1 MNKDRLNHV
10 FKQKTWNEIKTKDSW
25 QLFKIMSE
33 FVNGFEKM
41 SRIGPCVTIFGSA
54 RTTQENSN
62 YQLATKIGK
71 ELSENGYGVITGGG
85 PGIMEAG
92 NKGAKLGGAPSVG
105 LNIDLPFEACSNKY
119 IDHDKDINFD
129 YFFVRKV
136 MFVKYSQAFVVMP
149 GGMGTL
155 DELFEA
161 LTLIQTEKI
170 DKFPIIL
177 VGTEFWKGLIN
188 WLKQTLLKEGTISEK
203 DLELISIVDSPKEV
217 LKIID
222 KFYDNFMLKPNF

>member
-1 MNKDRLNHV
+1 MVIRP
-10 FKQKTWNEIKTKDSW
+10 IKTKDSW

-41 SRIGPCVTIFGSA
+41 SKIGPCVSIFGSA
-54 RTTQENSN
+54 RTKNDNQ
-62 YQLATKIGK
+62 YYKLATKIGK
-71 ELSENGYGVITGGG
+71 ELSTHGYGVITGGG

-92 NKGAKLGGAPSVG
+92 NKGAKMGSAPSVG
-105 LNIDLPFEACSNKY
+105 LNIELPFEAHNNKF
-119 IDHDKDINFD
+119 IDDDKDINFD

-161 LTLIQTEKI
+161 LTLIQTKKI

-177 VGTEFWKGLIN
+177 VGTKFWSGLRFDIA
-188 WLKQTLLKEGTISEK
+188 
-203 DLELISIVDSPKEV
+203 IVLYLVTKLST
-217 LKIID
+217 
-222 KFYDNFMLKPNF
+222 YMNFCTCSQKKS